1 MLVSP
6 VHRHTATLNVYPLSI
21 AIYEDPL
28 MMGLVPALV
37 KWLLPFIIWLSY
49 DSQKSKEDLLMT
61 VASGGEVGTSCEW
74 RSRSQTAAEL
84 WRHPTKTRC
93 RPFYITIVPLSI
105 FLSLS
110 LFATQ
115 RFCRFFSQLKLRC
128 PRPPPSF
135 SCLFLVWTTVT
146 IFANCP

>member
-1 MLVSP
+1 
-6 VHRHTATLNVYPLSI
+6 
-21 AIYEDPL
+21 
-28 MMGLVPALV
+28 
-37 KWLLPFIIWLSY
+37 
-49 DSQKSKEDLLMT
+49 MT

-110 LFATQ
+110 LFATR
-115 RFCRFFSQLKLRC
+115 RFCRFFAIETQVPLASPLLYLPIFLFKL
-128 PRPPPSF
+128 
-135 SCLFLVWTTVT
+135 L
-146 IFANCP
+146 

>member
-1 MLVSP
+1 
-6 VHRHTATLNVYPLSI
+6 
-21 AIYEDPL
+21 
-28 MMGLVPALV
+28 
-37 KWLLPFIIWLSY
+37 
-49 DSQKSKEDLLMT
+49 MT

-110 LFATQ
+110 LFATR
-115 RFCRFFSQLKLRC
+115 RFCRFFFAIETQVPLASPLLYL
-128 PRPPPSF
+128 PI
-135 SCLFLVWTTVT
+135 SCLDNCNYICKLPTVFQLMSLFYIIT
-146 IFANCP
+146 FIISPLNFVFFVDNFKVQRISA